1 MSIESRDR
9 TVIATGTLLSSLA
22 FYWYAKSKGKSEVP
36 YLMVGAFAGAVLAE
50 LVLLEM
56 NKVKQP

>member
-56 NKVKQP
+56 NKAQQP